1 MYNITSNFSHLTII
15 PLVFFEIA
23 TTDKSTSAQVYAT
36 VCSRQYQITGYM
48 SYVKDDATFV

>member
-1 MYNITSNFSHLTII
+1 MYNIASNFSHLTII
-15 PLVFFEIA
+15 PLIFFEIA